1 MPRPNIQRPHDGRLR
16 TKELLSSRIRV
27 SNLIHFWSTATKTRN
42 PRDDRRGTI
51 RFGSEVGQTGSS
63 KCSFFFLFFFCR
75 SLGLYGVVRVFL
87 FNQHTGKSITAVEVA

>member
-63 KCSFFFLFFFCR
+63 KCSFFFLFFF
-75 SLGLYGVVRVFL
+75 
-87 FNQHTGKSITAVEVA
+87 VARLDYME